1 MKHFRADYNERIQD
15 NANLIPED
23 EPVFLL
29 RGQDI
34 FTPGLMLDWAKQ
46 LRLAGGDPEVAQL
59 IENGAS
65 EVIQWQKEH
74 PERMIK
80 NNRLRLPDMPNVKKE
95 GMFRKLPVS
104 IEAFKYG
111 VDKRPDWFDDKVTA
125 NEIITHV
132 GTDLREPENYYCEIK
147 TLEGTMRGNVGDYI
161 IKGVNG
167 EIYPCKP
174 DIFAKTYESI

>member
-46 LRLAGGDPEVAQL
+46 LRLAGGDPESAQL

-74 PERMIK
+74 PERMVK
-80 NNRLRLPDMPNVKKE
+80 NNRLRLPDMPKERTVIKLLSKPYEEDGGIKCVDVLVIDSAGVKTE
-95 GMFRKLPVS
+95 TTMQVHTDEQLAEIGPGYTL
-104 IEAFKYG
+104 
-111 VDKRPDWFDDKVTA
+111 KR
-125 NEIITHV
+125 
-132 GTDLREPENYYCEIK
+132 
-147 TLEGTMRGNVGDYI
+147 
-161 IKGVNG
+161 
-167 EIYPCKP
+167 
-174 DIFAKTYESI
+174 

>member
-1 MKHFRADYNERIQD
+1 MKHFRPDYNERIQD

-46 LRLAGGDPEVAQL
+46 LRLAGGDPEFAQL

-74 PERMIK
+74 PERMVK
-80 NNRLRLPDMPNVKKE
+80 NNRLRLPDMPKEMEVVKLLSDPYDTITLHDKTVKCIDVLVTCNGKE
-95 GMFRKLPVS
+95 TQTVLQVHTD
-104 IEAFKYG
+104 EQLA
-111 VDKRPDWFDDKVTA
+111 
-125 NEIITHV
+125 EIIP
-132 GTDLREPENYYCEIK
+132 GYKFKR
-147 TLEGTMRGNVGDYI
+147 
-161 IKGVNG
+161 
-167 EIYPCKP
+167 
-174 DIFAKTYESI
+174 